1 MCNYYFPRTLVGI
14 FQALC
19 SQPKFAPV
27 SLGREMLATS
37 REQSSQR
44 LPAINRR
51 SHNRESGRRP
61 SGGTV
66 LLVVDVEQEGHS
78 SGEACKFEGHSSGEA
93 CHSDFATSGPEWQI
107 FASGGGS
114 GREQPDGVQA
124 DGHRRG
130 EA

>member
-27 SLGREMLATS
+27 SLGRDAREMLATS
-37 REQSSQR
+37 RE
-44 LPAINRR
+44 PAINRR

-66 LLVVDVEQEGHS
+66 LLVDVEQEGHS

-107 FASGGGS
+107 FASDGGS

>member
-37 REQSSQR
+37 REQSS
-44 LPAINRR
+44 

-66 LLVVDVEQEGHS
+66 LLVDVEQEGHS

-107 FASGGGS
+107 FASDGGS

>member
-27 SLGREMLATS
+27 SLGRENAGDKP
-37 REQSSQR
+37 RAEQQR
-44 LPAINRR
+44 
-51 SHNRESGRRP
+51 SGRRP

-107 FASGGGS
+107 FASDGGS